1 MDWNAVRR
9 VARGRSRHLEESD
22 SRVLLHWRSEYDQS
36 VQTIRILRSEGHPG
50 GDQVSLVAEVC
61 PLAWLPAGAAQR
73 ASRHLK
79 FSALHAIQGMWVLR
93 RIVPLARVEAG
104 EIDSLLDWLVY
115 EANWVRKHGGA
126 YRSDARPL
134 RRFATSV

>member
-1 MDWNAVRR
+1 M
-9 VARGRSRHLEESD
+9 
-22 SRVLLHWRSEYDQS
+22 LHWRSEYDQS
-36 VQTIRILRSEGHPG
+36 VQTIRIGCSPAMG
-50 GDQVSLVAEVC
+50 GQQLTLVADVC
-61 PLAWLPAGAAQR
+61 PLACLPGGAAQR

-79 FSALHAIQGMWVLR
+79 FSALMASQGMWVLR
-93 RIVPLARVEAG
+93 RIVPLDKVNGDDVDA
-104 EIDSLLDWLVY
+104 LLDWLVY